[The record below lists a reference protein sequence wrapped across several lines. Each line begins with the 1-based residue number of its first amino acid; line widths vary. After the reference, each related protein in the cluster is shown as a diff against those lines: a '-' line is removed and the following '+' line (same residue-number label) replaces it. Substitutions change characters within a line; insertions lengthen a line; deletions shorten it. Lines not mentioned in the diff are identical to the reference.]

1 MSSISRQ
8 SGRLPRE
15 DQITNPDHSALVL
28 GRDVE
33 LRRIGEPVSLG
44 DRREVDGVQD
54 WLVRADTSDSWWA
67 GSWLRAGGHQI
78 SGSVDTI
85 SSHDTLVVNDG
96 RGSFGWVG
104 LVCHA
109 NQLIRKEPRGEV
121 CQGSDGDLGGLRPDP
136 VRAFGGAAGRV

>member
-1 MSSISRQ
+1 MVRAASSSEPPNERGFGVPPSRSLSTASHEASPFTDTTDSVCLRQ
-8 SGRLPRE
+8 
-15 DQITNPDHSALVL
+15 L
-28 GRDVE
+28 GRSGFPGSR
-33 LRRIGEPVSLG
+33 L
-44 DRREVDGVQD
+44 VQSQ
-54 WLVRADTSDSWWA
+54 LRADTSDSWWA

-85 SSHDTLVVNDG
+85 SGHDTLVVNDG

-121 CQGSDGDLGGLRPDP
+121 CQGSDGDLGGLRTDP
-136 VRAFGGAAGRV
+136 VRAF